1 MTWNSLA
8 VQWLGLSTS
17 TVGGRGYGFGPS
29 SILETKI
36 PLATW
41 QDQKELN
48 LEKKNTQN

>member
-1 MTWNSLA
+1 MEFPGCPVVRTQHFHCW
-8 VQWLGLSTS
+8 
-17 TVGGRGYGFGPS
+17 GGGGYGFGPS